1 MNRWATK
8 LACLCLALT
17 EVGSIAWAG
26 TNGVPNAVEVRRL
39 LRDGALLVDVRTPA
53 EYAEQ
58 HLPGAVNVPLDRIA
72 VWFPQHVLDKNRV
85 ILIHCRS
92 GRRSAQAE
100 QRLRE
105 LGYSRVINLG
115 SFAQAQRVVTG
126 P

>member
-8 LACLCLALT
+8 LSCLWLALMGA
-17 EVGSIAWAG
+17 GSTAWAG
-26 TNGVPNAVEVRRL
+26 TNSIPNIAELRQL
-39 LRDGALLVDVRTPA
+39 LRDGAVLVDVRTAA
-53 EYAEQ
+53 EYAEE

-72 VWFPQHVLDKNRV
+72 EWFPQHVPDKNRF

-100 QRLRE
+100 QRLRK
-105 LGYSRVINLG
+105 LGYSRIINLG
-115 SFAQAQRVVTG
+115 SFAQAQRLMTA